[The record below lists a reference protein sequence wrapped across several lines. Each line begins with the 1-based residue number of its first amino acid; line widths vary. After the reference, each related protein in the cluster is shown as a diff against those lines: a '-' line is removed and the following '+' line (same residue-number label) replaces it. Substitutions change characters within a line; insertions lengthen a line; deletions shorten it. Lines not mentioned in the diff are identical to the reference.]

1 MTSAEDNTELNKLI
15 EYKRMLDQGL
25 IDKSDYERV
34 KNSMI
39 NRETSNVEWKA
50 DYDDELPD
58 L

>member
-1 MTSAEDNTELNKLI
+1 
-15 EYKRMLDQGL
+15 MLDQGL
-25 IDKSDYERV
+25 INKNDYERV

-39 NRETSNVEWKA
+39 NRETSNVEWQA